1 MNIPELLQ
9 QLTLEEKASLC
20 SGGDFWHT
28 KAIERLGIP
37 AMMMSDG
44 PHGLRKQDETGDH
57 MGINDSIK
65 AVCFPAGCATASSF
79 DRGLVERM
87 GKALGNEC
95 QAENVGVLLGP
106 AVNIKRSPLCGRNFE
121 YYSEDPYVAGEMAA
135 SFIQGVQSQ
144 QVGTSI
150 KHFYANNQEHRR
162 MSSSSEM
169 SERTARE
176 IYLAAF
182 ERPVRKAKP
191 WTVMC
196 AYNRINGVYAA
207 ENKEALTDI
216 LRGEWNFHGFV
227 VSDWGAVNDRVA
239 DLESGMDLEMPSSFG
254 MRDAEIVKA
263 VRCGR
268 LPEAVLDRA
277 VTRILRIVQRYLDG
291 GILMQYSTAMQT
303 TNWHG
308 KSRPSAWCC

>member
-1 MNIPELLQ
+1 MSIPELLQ
-9 QLTLEEKASLC
+9 QLTLEEKASIC
-20 SGGDFWHT
+20 SRRRLLAYQGHRTAGDPRHDD
-28 KAIERLGIP
+28 ERR
-37 AMMMSDG
+37 

-169 SERTARE
+169 NARSGHGKFTS
-176 IYLAAF
+176 AAF
-182 ERPVRKAKP
+182 ERPIRKAKP
-191 WTVMC
+191 
-196 AYNRINGVYAA
+196 
-207 ENKEALTDI
+207 
-216 LRGEWNFHGFV
+216 
-227 VSDWGAVNDRVA
+227 
-239 DLESGMDLEMPSSFG
+239 
-254 MRDAEIVKA
+254 
-263 VRCGR
+263 
-268 LPEAVLDRA
+268 
-277 VTRILRIVQRYLDG
+277 LDG
-291 GILMQYSTAMQT
+291 DVCL
-303 TNWHG
+303 
-308 KSRPSAWCC
+308 

>member
-1 MNIPELLQ
+1 MSIPELLQ

-121 YYSEDPYVAGEMAA
+121 YYSEDPLVAGKSGAA
-135 SFIQGVQSQ
+135 MVRGMQSEHIGAS
-144 QVGTSI
+144 V
-150 KHFYANNQEHRR
+150 KHFCCNNKETNRKDSDSR
-162 MSSSSEM
+162 V
-169 SERTARE
+169 SERALRE
-176 IYLAAF
+176 IYLKAF
-182 ERPVRKAKP
+182 EIIVKEADPY
-191 WTVMC
+191 TIMSS
-196 AYNRINGVYAA
+196 YNLINGVQAS
-207 ENKEALTDI
+207 ENKDLLTGI
-216 LRGEWNFHGFV
+216 LRGEWDFKGMVTTDWWTHGEHYRETKA
-227 VSDWGAVNDRVA
+227 GNDIKMANGYEERVQEA
-239 DLESGMDLEMPSSFG
+239 FEKGYIT
-254 MRDAEIVKA
+254 RDEIALCAK
-263 VRCGR
+263 
-268 LPEAVLDRA
+268 
-277 VTRILRIVQRYLDG
+277 RILTM
-291 GILMQYSTAMQT
+291 ILRMD
-303 TNWHG
+303 
-308 KSRPSAWCC
+308 

>member
-9 QLTLEEKASLC
+9 QLTLEEKAGLC

-28 KAIERLGIP
+28 KAVERLGIP

-44 PHGLRKQDETGDH
+44 PHGLRKQDEQGDH
-57 MGINDSIK
+57 MGVNDSIK

-79 DRGLVERM
+79 DRELVERM

-121 YYSEDPYVAGEMAA
+121 YYSEDPYVAGEMATY
-135 SFIQGVQSQ
+135 FIRGVQSQ
-144 QVGTSI
+144 DVGTSI

-182 ERPVRKAKP
+182 ERPIRKAKP

-207 ENKEALTDI
+207 ENQ
-216 LRGEWNFHGFV
+216 RGAHGY
-227 VSDWGAVNDRVA
+227 SPGRVEFPR
-239 DLESGMDLEMPSSFG
+239 LCGQRLGRSQRP
-254 MRDAEIVKA
+254 
-263 VRCGR
+263 CGR
-268 LPEAVLDRA
+268 PGGRHGSGNALF
-277 VTRILRIVQRYLDG
+277 LRY
-291 GILMQYSTAMQT
+291 A
-303 TNWHG
+303 
-308 KSRPSAWCC
+308 

>member
-1 MNIPELLQ
+1 MSIPELLQ

-106 AVNIKRSPLCGRNFE
+106 AVNIKRSLC
-121 YYSEDPYVAGEMAA
+121 
-135 SFIQGVQSQ
+135 
-144 QVGTSI
+144 
-150 KHFYANNQEHRR
+150 
-162 MSSSSEM
+162 
-169 SERTARE
+169 
-176 IYLAAF
+176 
-182 ERPVRKAKP
+182 
-191 WTVMC
+191 
-196 AYNRINGVYAA
+196 AA
-207 ENKEALTDI
+207 ETSSITRKIPTLPAKWQHRSFRAYRASRWAPASST
-216 LRGEWNFHGFV
+216 F
-227 VSDWGAVNDRVA
+227 
-239 DLESGMDLEMPSSFG
+239 MPTI
-254 MRDAEIVKA
+254 RN
-263 VRCGR
+263 
-268 LPEAVLDRA
+268 
-277 VTRILRIVQRYLDG
+277 
-291 GILMQYSTAMQT
+291 TA
-303 TNWHG
+303 
-308 KSRPSAWCC
+308 A